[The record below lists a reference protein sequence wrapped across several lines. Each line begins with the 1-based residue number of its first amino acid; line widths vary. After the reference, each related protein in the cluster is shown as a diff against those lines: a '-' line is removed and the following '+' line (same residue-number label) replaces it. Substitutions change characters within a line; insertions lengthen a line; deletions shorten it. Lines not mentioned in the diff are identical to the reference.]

1 MKIFPVRL
9 VTWMLAAV
17 ASSAP
22 AMPQIVV
29 DDHVVETKAD
39 GACVGL
45 LTLGTSQRYV
55 DCLNGTVWDTQTGL
69 LWLQR
74 GSCLSLGPNGDG
86 SGTWAEAM
94 EAAATVGDGLDCF
107 SDGSPDLTDG
117 SQPGDWR
124 LPTRWEW
131 LRTTQRA
138 KDLGCVDG
146 SPGGAP
152 SLTND
157 AGDGCFTSGAG
168 TSFAGVVLARDYWSS
183 TSPSSAP
190 GSAYGWSLV
199 DGNQVFL
206 PKSIV
211 PPRPV
216 IWPVREA
223 PAYDGGVVVAVDG
236 APVETG
242 SVSPCYGSLSFL
254 QERYLNCGDGT
265 VLDSHTNLLWLLD
278 ATCASLPANML
289 DYLDVTDGVA
299 ELADG
304 QCGLTDGSQP
314 GDWRLPTE
322 DEWDRTT
329 ERAVALGCTTGGAGD
344 PPALTNTAGT
354 DCLAEGSNPFLGLE
368 DTTNLYFWTSQTWY
382 FDAKLIRVY
391 RLDIAAVFGTFK
403 DQTGHDIWTWPVR
416 PRGPR

>member
-1 MKIFPVRL
+1 MRITIPTLL
-9 VTWMLAAV
+9 VLTLGVLASA
-17 ASSAP
+17 AP
-22 AMPQIVV
+22 ALSQIIA
-29 DDHVVETKAD
+29 DGQVVETKAD

-45 LTLGTSQRYV
+45 LTLGTSQRYI
-55 DCLNGTVWDTQTGL
+55 DCLNGTIWDTQTGL
-69 LWLQR
+69 LWLKR

-86 SGTWAEAM
+86 TGTWSEAM
-94 EAAATVGDGLDCF
+94 EAAATVAHGLDCF
-107 SDGSPDLTDG
+107 DDGSPDLTDG

-138 KDLGCVDG
+138 KDLDCVDG
-146 SPGGAP
+146 GLGGAP

-157 AGDGCFTSGAG
+157 AGDGCFASGAG
-168 TSFAGVVLARDYWSS
+168 TSFEGVIVARDYWSS

-190 GSAYGWSLV
+190 GSAYGWSLIN
-199 DGNQVFL
+199 GFQVFL

-211 PPRPV
+211 PPRPL
-216 IWPVREA
+216 IWPVRDT
-223 PAYDGGVVVAVDG
+223 PAYDGGVVAAVEG
-236 APVETG
+236 APIETG
-242 SVSPCYGSLSFL
+242 SVSPCSGALSIL
-254 QERYLNCGDGT
+254 EERYLNCGDGT
-265 VLDSHTNLLWLLD
+265 VLDAHTDLLWLLD
-278 ATCASLPANML
+278 ATCSSLPGNML

-329 ERAVALGCTTGGAGD
+329 QRAVALGCTNDGAND

-354 DCLAEGSNPFLGLE
+354 DCLADGSDPFLGLE
-368 DTTNLYFWTSQTWY
+368 DVTNLYFWTSQSWY
-382 FDAKLIRVY
+382 YDATFIRVY
-391 RLDIAAVFGTFK
+391 RLDIAGAFGIEK
-403 DQTGHDIWTWPVR
+403 DQTSYDIWPWPVR
-416 PRGPR
+416 PRESR